1 MQRVAPV
8 YPSLKGHGRSILVK
22 VQHIRDNDEREDVK
36 NAAKMYAASLERQ
49 IDSLK
54 EGGGNVETVAEPAA
68 AAAKPASDKAA
79 KRASVVAT
87 PTAAADKEP
96 EPVKSDKASRRAAA
110 AADKEKEKEKETEK
124 EAEPVKAAEP
134 VKVSKRASSSSALVA
149 PDATPKAATPVVV
162 KLADPPAPKADA
174 APAKASKVR
183 D

>member
-54 EGGGNVETVAEPAA
+54 EGGGNVETNAEPAA
-68 AAAKPASDKAA
+68 AAAKPASDKAS

-110 AADKEKEKEKETEK
+110 AADKEKEKEKAQEK

-134 VKVSKRASSSSALVA
+134 VKVSKRASSSALVA
-149 PDATPKAATPVVV
+149 PDATPKAATPVVI

-174 APAKASKVR
+174 APAKASKVC